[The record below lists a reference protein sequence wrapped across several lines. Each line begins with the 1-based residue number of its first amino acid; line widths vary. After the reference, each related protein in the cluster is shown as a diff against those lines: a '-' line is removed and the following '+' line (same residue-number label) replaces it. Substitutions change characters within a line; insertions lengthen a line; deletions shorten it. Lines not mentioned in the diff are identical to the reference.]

1 MVIIKLVSLLLLHLH
16 FALCNGNIFFI
27 TIPGLIILIK
37 QSSRIHYPV
46 CFCLKGATEEDGRE
60 AWAASRSY
68 DTYFIQPQSQ
78 AEKPIRDSLA
88 LGISCYFAGIQMD
101 TIANKMLLPAL
112 LLLEDTQKSTKYIT
126 MALGYYFL
134 HKILSFNA
142 IIHVIGHP
150 EIWISDEQQLCKW
163 TTRHGTQS
171 KYNTVT

>member
-1 MVIIKLVSLLLLHLH
+1 M
-16 FALCNGNIFFI
+16 
-27 TIPGLIILIK
+27 IK

-60 AWAASRSY
+60 AWASRSY

-112 LLLEDTQKSTKYIT
+112 LLLEDPKKAQ
-126 MALGYYFL
+126 
-134 HKILSFNA
+134 
-142 IIHVIGHP
+142 
-150 EIWISDEQQLCKW
+150 
-163 TTRHGTQS
+163 
-171 KYNTVT
+171 NT

>member
-1 MVIIKLVSLLLLHLH
+1 ME
-16 FALCNGNIFFI
+16 G
-27 TIPGLIILIK
+27 
-37 QSSRIHYPV
+37 
-46 CFCLKGATEEDGRE
+46 
-60 AWAASRSY
+60 SRSY

-78 AEKPIRDSLA
+78 AEKPIRYSLA

-150 EIWISDEQQLCKW
+150 EI
-163 TTRHGTQS
+163 
-171 KYNTVT
+171 